1 MAFEEHFTRE
11 GHQWTPR
18 AGLQSGI
25 PSIGV
30 IKPSANR
37 PSNKVHEVLVIGAGY
52 TGLTALRD
60 LTVAGHDVMLVEGRD
75 RIGGRTW
82 SSNIDG
88 YAYEMGGTWVHWNQ
102 PFVWRELAR
111 YGMSK
116 DLEISPV
123 TGRGLDRATF
133 VRPGGTI
140 HMSREEEF
148 AVLNTAVRKFVNVDG
163 KHGRGLIPFPHNPH
177 FNAEVVHYD
186 SMSFADRFAQ
196 IEDGMTPLE
205 LQLLKTFLS
214 VTSGGTMEN
223 SGFFEFLRWW
233 SLNNYDLQELAE
245 LCLTFKLRDGQSA
258 LARRIFDDA
267 VATGNLTYRFDAPVA
282 SVTDAGSHVEVK
294 TRGGETFKAKRVIT
308 TVPLNVLNNI
318 VWSPPLLPGKSE
330 ASAKGHVN
338 HCTKVHAE
346 VANPALR
353 SFTGY
358 QWEGPLSWTFGDGT
372 TPAGNTHL
380 VAFGPSYP
388 GIQLKPASDSAQGA
402 LAAYKAF
409 APSEFTDI
417 RRLVFHDWNEDEFAM
432 GTWEFLAPKMST
444 TYLDVLRKRQGNVL
458 FASADWA
465 MGWRGFID
473 GGIEDGANAAME
485 LALEFRAA
493 KDAEKKIGQRDLNG
507 GKRISHKL

>member
-1 MAFEEHFTRE
+1 M
-11 GHQWTPR
+11 
-18 AGLQSGI
+18 
-25 PSIGV
+25 
-30 IKPSANR
+30 
-37 PSNKVHEVLVIGAGY
+37 
-52 TGLTALRD
+52 
-60 LTVAGHDVMLVEGRD
+60 
-75 RIGGRTW
+75 
-82 SSNIDG
+82 
-88 YAYEMGGTWVHWNQ
+88 
-102 PFVWRELAR
+102 
-111 YGMSK
+111 
-116 DLEISPV
+116 
-123 TGRGLDRATF
+123 
-133 VRPGGTI
+133 
-140 HMSREEEF
+140 
-148 AVLNTAVRKFVNVDG
+148 
-163 KHGRGLIPFPHNPH
+163 
-177 FNAEVVHYD
+177 VHYD

-294 TRGGETFKAKRVIT
+294 TRGGETFRAKRVIT

-409 APSEFTDI
+409 APSEFSDI

>member
-1 MAFEEHFTRE
+1 MAFEANFTRE
-11 GHQWTPR
+11 GHQWTPQ

-30 IKPSANR
+30 IKPAANR

-60 LTVAGHDVMLVEGRD
+60 LTVAGHDVILVEGRD

-133 VRPGGTI
+133 VRPSGTI

-148 AVLNTAVRKFVNVDG
+148 TILNTAVRKFVNVDG
-163 KHGRGLIPFPHNPH
+163 KHGRGLLPFPHNPH
-177 FNAEVVHYD
+177 FNPEVVHYD
-186 SMSFADRFAQ
+186 SMSFADRFSQ
-196 IEDGMTPLE
+196 IEDDMTPLE

-223 SGFFEFLRWW
+223 SAFFEFLRWCC
-233 SLNNYDLQELAE
+233 A
-245 LCLTFKLRDGQSA
+245 DGQSA

-294 TRGGETFKAKRVIT
+294 TRGGETFRAKRVIT

-346 VANPALR
+346 VANPDLR

-372 TPAGNTHL
+372 TPAGNTHM

-493 KDAEKKIGQRDLNG
+493 KDAEKTDTSGA
-507 GKRISHKL
+507 KRTLYKL